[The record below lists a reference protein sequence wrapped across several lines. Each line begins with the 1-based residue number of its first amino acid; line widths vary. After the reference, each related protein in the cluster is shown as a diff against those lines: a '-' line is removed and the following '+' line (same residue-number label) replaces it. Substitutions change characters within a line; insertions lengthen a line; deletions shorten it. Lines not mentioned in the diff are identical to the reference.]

1 MSGVKGVDPL
11 DCWSAA
17 WSAALDDLELELERA
32 EAMLASQ
39 SVPPADITRAW
50 TPPALPPIPPD
61 MVERARMIHQRQLDM
76 AGRMTARLG
85 DLGRHAI
92 VAQRMRPQQAPS
104 RPVLFDQ
111 AC

>member
-1 MSGVKGVDPL
+1 MTTAKGVDP
-11 DCWSAA
+11 WTEA
-17 WSAALDDLELELERA
+17 WSAALDHLELELERA

-39 SVPPADITRAW
+39 SVAAADVSRAW

-92 VAQRMRPQQAPS
+92 VAQRMRPQQSPS
-104 RPVLFDQ
+104 RPVLFDK

>member
-1 MSGVKGVDPL
+1 MTDQ
-11 DCWSAA
+11 WSMA
-17 WSAALDDLELELERA
+17 WSEALDELELELARA
-32 EAMLASQ
+32 EALLSSQ
-39 SVPPADITRAW
+39 SVPAGDTTRAW

-61 MVERARMIHQRQLDM
+61 LVQRARLIHRRQLDV
-76 AGRMTARLG
+76 AEQMTARLG

-104 RPVLFDQ
+104 RPVLFDK